1 MSAWLAAARARCSAL
16 YSALWTA
23 EPGFDGVVLRV
34 IVALVVPFGW
44 VVLLLSLPPVQRL
57 IRGLRRWR

>member
-1 MSAWLAAARARCSAL
+1 MSVWLAAARARCSAL
-16 YSALWTA
+16 CSALWTV
-23 EPGFDGVVLRV
+23 EPGVDGVVLRV
-34 IVALVVPFGW
+34 IIALVVPFGW

>member
-1 MSAWLAAARARCSAL
+1 MSTWVATARARC
-16 YSALWTA
+16 SALWTA
-23 EPGFDGVVLRV
+23 EPGVDGVVLRV

-57 IRGLRRWR
+57 IRRLRRWR

>member
-1 MSAWLAAARARCSAL
+1 MSTWVASVRARCSAL
-16 YSALWTA
+16 WTV
-23 EPGFDGVVLRV
+23 EPSVDAAVLRV

-57 IRGLRRWR
+57 IRRLRQWR